1 MARQPHRMLHLIAIY
16 LAMIVVCLGAYTRL
30 KHAGLGCP
38 DWPKCFENW
47 IVHANITS
55 PALSYEASEKA
66 WIEMIHRYAAGILG
80 IIVFMLRANTP
91 KKETHTILNIACV
104 MIIIQALFGMWT
116 VTWRLHPLAVMPHL
130 IGGMTITTLL
140 CVDYQKKFITRQS
153 MVIPPQVYTSLQI
166 LWVAVF
172 IQIVI
177 GGWTSANYAAL
188 VCPDFPKCQGQ
199 WFIPVDSL
207 IQGFSWPF
215 GFQSYEGG
223 VISGE
228 GRIAIHMTHRWGAL
242 ICTVLVARLSWQV
255 IQLKMQLPKVF
266 VQWFRVLTSCFAIQ
280 ITLGILNVR
289 WQLPI
294 SIAVGH
300 NIVALAL
307 LITVSVLLHIA
318 AHHKILNS
326 KITEYYQHATI

>member
-1 MARQPHRMLHLIAIY
+1 MATKSQRNLHLIAIF
-16 LAMIVVCLGAYTRL
+16 LAIIVVCLGAYTRL

-47 IVHANITS
+47 IVHANVTS
-55 PALSYEASEKA
+55 PALTNEASEKA

-80 IIVFMLRANTP
+80 LIVFTLRVNTP
-91 KKETHTILNIACV
+91 KKEKCRRLNIACILIV
-104 MIIIQALFGMWT
+104 IQALFGMWT

-140 CVDYQKKFITRQS
+140 SVDYQKKFITPQS
-153 MVIPPQVYTSLQI
+153 IAIPSQIYTSLQI

-172 IQIVI
+172 MQIIV

-199 WFIPVDSL
+199 WSIPIDFL

-242 ICTVLVARLSWQV
+242 ICTVLLTRLSWQV
-255 IQLKMQLPKVF
+255 IQFQRQLPRIF
-266 VQWFRVLTSCFAIQ
+266 IRWFRILSGCFMTQ
-280 ITLGILNVR
+280 IALGILNVL

-300 NIVALAL
+300 NIVALGL
-307 LITVSVLLHIA
+307 LIAASVLLRIA
-318 AHHKILNS
+318 VQQKTSNS
-326 KITEYYQHATI
+326 EITKYYQHATV